1 MIAFPKSARNGP
13 LGGAAARVSVGG
25 VIKNFGGSQMFD
37 YKTDDPIVNAVIR
50 KYSLRSAMG
59 MKLYGQSMA
68 ANDKPIAKWLVD
80 LQEELMDASL
90 YLQKILETEDCS
102 ECGERYI
109 ECLCVECPECSKQIL
124 ECICVEV

>member
-1 MIAFPKSARNGP
+1 
-13 LGGAAARVSVGG
+13 
-25 VIKNFGGSQMFD
+25 MFD
-37 YKTDDPIVNAVIR
+37 YNTDDPLVNAVIR